1 MSDSLGEFEQIVLL
15 AILRLGANAYGVPIR
30 AEIMRCTDRNP
41 TAGAL
46 YTVLDR
52 LEGKAMVRSRMG
64 ESTAAR
70 GGRPKRFF
78 NVTSK
83 GELAVTRAQLAYQKL
98 MNGLKL
104 TEAINA

>member
-1 MSDSLGEFEQIVLL
+1 MGGSLGEFEQIVLL
-15 AILRLGANAYGVPIR
+15 AILRLNGNAYGVPIR
-30 AEIMRCTDRNP
+30 EEIMRCTGRTS

-52 LEGKAMVRSRMG
+52 LESKGMVRSRMG
-64 ESTAAR
+64 EPTAAR

-78 NVTSK
+78 NVTRK

-104 TEAINA
+104 TEAIHG